1 MTDLLPIA
9 CKCHL
14 CQSVFE
20 RRRDLL
26 LKGDAFCP
34 ECLAP
39 LSVANIVPLWL
50 PEDLTSFEDS
60 ATN

>member
-1 MTDLLPIA
+1 MSECLPIA
-9 CKCHL
+9 CKCHM
-14 CQSVFE
+14 CMTVFE

-34 ECLAP
+34 NCLAP

-50 PEDLTSFEDS
+50 PENLTTTDDS